1 MVADLSDQDLI
12 RAFEGALVLNKPFTL
27 TQLRKLV
34 ESMAYRGISGLRPRL
49 TVVQLDSGEW
59 AVATL
64 IVVAE
69 DAPDSMLLLA
79 VPEKGSYT
87 PFIIRR
93 GGARRF
99 RTLETLIKQF
109 TEIFGE
115 RTPLQVTFNTGDVD
129 DLENGD

>member
-1 MVADLSDQDLI
+1 MAEISDQDIL
-12 RAFEGALVLNKPFTL
+12 RALEGTVVVNKPFTL
-27 TQLRKLV
+27 TEFRMVV
-34 ESMAYRGISGLRPRL
+34 ESIVNEGGSPLRPRL
-49 TVVQLDSGEW
+49 TVIQLDSGEW

-64 IVVAE
+64 IIVSE
-69 DAPDSMLLLA
+69 QMPTDMLLLA

-99 RTLETLIKQF
+99 RNLETLIKQF

-115 RTPLQVTFNTGDVD
+115 RTPLQVTFNTDRLD
-129 DLENGD
+129 DSENGN